1 MLSLTGH
8 PREDVN
14 GFFVNFVVNQGDS
27 PTHFNVASARDLDR
41 CVCVCVCVC
50 VEINV
55 IHTHTHK
62 LSLSHTRAHIH
73 THPS

>member
-50 VEINV
+50 VS
-55 IHTHTHK
+55 K
-62 LSLSHTRAHIH
+62 
-73 THPS
+73 